1 MKKLLLALVMV
12 ALYTVSA
19 FSQDV
24 IVKKNGSTI
33 LCKVIEIGVSEI
45 KYKKWDNLDGPN
57 YSVLLAEAQTINYE
71 NGRREVLNNLSDSL
85 SFVKQFDT
93 YTRER
98 YLHIS
103 KSWQTVGVVYFW
115 ANVIAGC
122 TIAFIHNDYGSD
134 FALIMGGAVLDGA
147 VGAIIFN
154 EIGRYWGN
162 KANQILTTSSL
173 IRKDFK
179 LGNTRL
185 SAGLDMISNKVTKER
200 SLGVAF
206 GLDL

>member
-57 YSVLLAEAQTINYE
+57 YSE

>member
-103 KSWQTVGVVYFW
+103 KSWQSNTSPCSI
-115 ANVIAGC
+115 ANR
-122 TIAFIHNDYGSD
+122 IHIS
-134 FALIMGGAVLDGA
+134 
-147 VGAIIFN
+147 AI
-154 EIGRYWGN
+154 
-162 KANQILTTSSL
+162 
-173 IRKDFK
+173 
-179 LGNTRL
+179 
-185 SAGLDMISNKVTKER
+185 
-200 SLGVAF
+200 
-206 GLDL
+206 